1 MKTNRNY
8 IYLLMLAVTSLLST
22 GCSDFLDSKDNSNI
36 SGANFFSSEEDCRA
50 ATAPLYSRVWFDFND
65 KFYYGLG
72 DGRGFNLRA
81 EFSDYVYP
89 FTDLNETG
97 LTGPL
102 VSAWGSLYNVV
113 QQSNKVI
120 SGIKAS
126 SYINETAKPLYIAE
140 ARFMRGVAYYY
151 LVMLWGDVILSENS
165 DDLVANPVVPTNPV
179 EDVYRFIMQDLEYA
193 AKYLDETSYA
203 KGRVNKY
210 SAFGMLSRVY
220 LTYAG
225 YSNNPNSGVRNT
237 EYLELAKSAALKV
250 IENRNIRLMADYADL
265 FMIENNN
272 NAESLFALQWVTNSN
287 SHGDAN
293 TIQNYFAYGSE
304 VTGTDRA
311 WGGATVAQPN
321 VIWEYEPGDTRRK
334 ATWMATGD
342 FYPEL
347 KSNEGGLLVD
357 YNNQQLN
364 CKKYV
369 CGSNKDHPSIT
380 YGSTP
385 INTYMLRLAEVYLNY
400 AEAVLGNNASTS
412 DPVALELYNIV
423 RNRAGLQPRTSFTF
437 DDLRRERRLE
447 LCLEGQYWYDMV
459 RWSYYKQQEVLNY
472 IDAQQRGTLIPVLWD
487 ENTQTLSEDTDRS
500 RTTRAVGDVR
510 ASIFK
515 LPYPQTE
522 SSQNPLLREDPVPYE
537 FTEERITDL
546 FN

>member
-1 MKTNRNY
+1 MKTSRNY

-22 GCSDFLDSKDNSNI
+22 GCSDFLESKDNSHI
-36 SGANFFSSEEDCRA
+36 SGANFFSSEDDCKA
-50 ATAPLYSRVWFDFND
+50 ATAPLYSKVWFDFND

-102 VSAWGSLYNVV
+102 VLAWQSFYNVI
-113 QQSNKVI
+113 QQSNKVVK
-120 SGIKAS
+120 GVRES
-126 SYINETAKPLYIAE
+126 SHINENVKPKYIAE

-151 LVMLWGDVILSENS
+151 LATLWGNVILSENS
-165 DDLVANPVVPTNPV
+165 DDLVANPVVPTNPTA
-179 EDVYRFIMQDLEYA
+179 DVYRFIIQDLEYA
-193 AKYLDETSYA
+193 AKYLGETSYA
-203 KGRVNKY
+203 VGRVNRY

-225 YSNNPNSGVRNT
+225 YSDNPNSGVRSA
-237 EYLELAKSAALKV
+237 EYLDLAKRAALKV
-250 IENRNIRLMADYADL
+250 IENRNIKLMDNYADL

-272 NAESLFALQWVTNSN
+272 NAESLFALQWVSNSN
-287 SHGDAN
+287 VHGESN
-293 TIQNYFAYGSE
+293 TIQNYFAYASDI
-304 VTGTDRA
+304 TGTDRA

-347 KSNEGGLLVD
+347 KKADGGLLVD

-369 CGSNKDHPSIT
+369 CGSNKDNPLIGV
-380 YGSTP
+380 GSTP
-385 INTYMLRLAEVYLNY
+385 INTYMMRLAEVYLNY
-400 AEAVLGNNASTS
+400 AEAALGNNASTS
-412 DPVALELYNIV
+412 DPVALELYNAI
-423 RNRAGLQPRTSFTF
+423 RTRAGLQPRTSFNF

-472 IDAQQRGTLIPVLWD
+472 IENQQRGILIPVLWD
-487 ENTQTLSEDTDRS
+487 DNTQTLSEDEDRN
-500 RTTRAVGDVR
+500 RTNRAVGDVK

-515 LPYPQTE
+515 LPYPQSE